1 MKKKKNNNE
10 MVGRVFGLTGNV
22 LDTILQ
28 ILLIVVIVLVIIKGA
43 GVAYDYG
50 YRVFTEEPMAKTIG
64 KEIEVTIPVDFSAM
78 DLGKLF
84 ESKGLTRDPK
94 LLALQ
99 YYCSEYRENV
109 KGGTYT
115 LSTTMT
121 AEEMFEAIAE
131 VNIEKAQ
138 AAKEAEEKLKAE
150 EEAAAKAEAEAKEK
164 AESDDGDMSG
174 EGDTGIQQIDMGDDS
189 GLTEDS
195 IR

>member
-84 ESKGLTRDPK
+84 ESKGLTRDAK